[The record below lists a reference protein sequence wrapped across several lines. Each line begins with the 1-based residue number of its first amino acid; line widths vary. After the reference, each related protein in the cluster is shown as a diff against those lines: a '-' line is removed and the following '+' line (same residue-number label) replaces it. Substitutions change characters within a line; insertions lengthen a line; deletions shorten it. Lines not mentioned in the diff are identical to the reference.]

1 MRPRRSIAP
10 ALGWVLAAAL
20 ACTTPAAAKTL
31 QGVTFPD
38 TATVGG
44 KSVTLNGM
52 GVRVAYV
59 FVKVYVAGL
68 YLESTTSDAR
78 AAVQSDEAKRM
89 LLQFLRDVTH
99 EEMVDAMKEGFA
111 HTATPAL
118 QPQVEQFSSF
128 FTKPLLEGS
137 QASFDYVPGTGTTV
151 TIAGEVKGTIP
162 GTDFMRALWGIWLGD
177 EPADSSLKAG
187 LLGGG

>member
-1 MRPRRSIAP
+1 MRGRTLMVLALTAALGSAP
-10 ALGWVLAAAL
+10 AL
-20 ACTTPAAAKTL
+20 AKEL

-52 GVRVAYV
+52 GVRVAYI

-68 YLESTTSDAR
+68 YLTTPTHDATP
-78 AAVQSDEAKRM
+78 AIQSDEPKRM

-99 EEMVDAMKEGFA
+99 EEMVNAMREGFA
-111 HTATPAL
+111 HTASAQL
-118 QPQVEQFSSF
+118 QPQVDQFSGF
-128 FTKPLLEGS
+128 FTQPLVTGS

-151 TIAGEVKGTIP
+151 TIAGQAKGTIP
-162 GTDFMRALWGIWLGD
+162 GPEFMRALWGIWLGD
-177 EPADSSLKAG
+177 KPADSSLKAG
-187 LLGGG
+187 LLGGD